1 MTTSKKVT
9 LPDHDKLFQS
19 IDDSFGLKD
28 IKTHILVFGPDKA
41 SKQPGSKLRKYIIKK
56 CKEDK
61 LNVVLAEHDEIQ
73 KHYTKILG
81 PIYDLCKMEYHL
93 AIEAYKNHGYDLI
106 DGIILIPDSAGS
118 LIELGMFV
126 IEEKIH
132 SKMLILFNDEYK
144 NKIKNNFVGKGAKQ
158 SYDNGHAMTRIIDY
172 KDFDNSWIEVKNFL
186 TLIKSNKI
194 WRKWKKH
201 I

>member
-1 MTTSKKVT
+1 MTTPIKVV

-19 IDDSFGLKD
+19 IDDSFDVKS
-28 IKTHILVFGPDKA
+28 IKTYILVFGPDKA
-41 SKQPGSKLRKYIIKK
+41 NKNLGSKLRKHIIKK
-56 CKEDK
+56 CKEDDF
-61 LNVVLAEHDEIQ
+61 NVVLAEHDEIQ

-93 AIEAYKNHGYDLI
+93 ATEADKYHGYDLI

-132 SKMLILFNDEYK
+132 SKMLILFNKEYK
-144 NKIKNNFVGKGAKQ
+144 TKIKNNFVGKGAKR
-158 SYDNGHAMTRIIDY
+158 SYDNGHAITRIIDY
-172 KDFDNSWIEVKNFL
+172 KDFDNSWAEVSDFL
-186 TLIKSNKI
+186 TLIKSKKI